1 LHWRGAASPLCN
13 EHTLP
18 LTLMRDVQPTNVH
31 STSERASPP
40 TPAPAG
46 SASVRVGG
54 RYVVRSDLRTADGAL
69 ARGADVSVH
78 PAVPLCVRIVDGS
91 RCEIAT
97 LLSFFCSLIPN
108 INPSSPTSEAVT
120 HPNRL
125 SRPVPFLSQRG
136 LLTLHGSRR
145 ALLACCALRCAGG
158 LPHPIG
164 SLPSSRLSR
173 SRAKSKGVLQTH
185 PTPSPPRSFAR
196 NHTSSMHLSF
206 FPQTS

>member
-1 LHWRGAASPLCN
+1 MSTEAAPVERLHWRGAASPLCN

-97 LLSFFCSLIPN
+97 LLFIILFTHTFPM
-108 INPSSPTSEAVT
+108 PTRPPLQV
-120 HPNRL
+120 RL
-125 SRPVPFLSQRG
+125 
-136 LLTLHGSRR
+136 
-145 ALLACCALRCAGG
+145 
-158 LPHPIG
+158 
-164 SLPSSRLSR
+164 
-173 SRAKSKGVLQTH
+173 
-185 PTPSPPRSFAR
+185 
-196 NHTSSMHLSF
+196 
-206 FPQTS
+206 